1 MFLRIA
7 LHLFAASLIATLPA
21 AAQTAQ
27 TAAIEG
33 RVTFAGSGEPLRGAT
48 VLLTPGGKIV
58 ESDAEGR
65 YRFTGLPPGDYTL
78 VAHVH
83 ALADEKKTVRLQSGE
98 TATVD
103 FQLRIAPLKESL
115 TVTASGREESVA
127 EAFLSVVSLDGY
139 QLTGRS
145 GSTSLGDL
153 LGDEAGVARRSYGPG
168 TTRPVIRGFDGDR
181 VLILQDGMRTGTI
194 SSQSGDHGEPVD
206 PMNLER
212 VEVVKGPATLLY
224 GSNAIGGVV
233 NVLTDHHVINQH
245 PHQGVHMALTGVG
258 GSANAQGGGSGSF
271 EYGHKN
277 WLVYGSG
284 GGMRTGDYN
293 TPLGRVLNSFT
304 DMTNAKAGVGRYGKR
319 FSWNAVAHRIETT
332 YGVPGSGHPDAE
344 GEQTPAAEEDSHHH
358 ELPVLEMRRTGF
370 RFNGSVKQPGRAL
383 EQLQFDLGYSDYTH
397 REIEDGVTGTQF
409 FNKQF
414 TWSGILDQRRRGPW
428 SGRFGTWGLQRNYKT
443 RGEEALAPPVDQTA
457 FALFGLQEFSWER
470 ARFQFG
476 GRWET
481 NRYSPDGLRERR
493 FSGLSGSAGAML
505 PLWKDGALVANYIHS
520 YRAPALEEL
529 YNYGPHPGNL
539 AFEIGNPDLKREAGD
554 GVEVSLRHQGK
565 NLRAEANLFRYQ
577 MHDFVYFQP
586 AGGFDA
592 GLPVYFYSQADARFA
607 GAEARA
613 QARLRG
619 PLWLLAGFDY
629 VDANLTAGGR
639 MNLPRIPPA
648 RGRLGLDWF
657 WKGLSVR
664 PELLMVNRQ
673 WQLAPHETPTAGYA
687 VAHLNASYTLTRGHT
702 LHTFNVTTFNL
713 GNRLY
718 RNHLSFV
725 KDVAPE
731 MGRGIRFAYTV
742 RVF

>member
-1 MFLRIA
+1 MFLRTV
-7 LHLFAASLIATLPA
+7 LQLLASAVLLAWGLLAQSPA
-21 AAQTAQ
+21 PAV
-27 TAAIEG
+27 IEG
-33 RVTFAGSGEPLRGAT
+33 RVTFAGNGEPLRGAS
-48 VLLTPGGKIV
+48 VVLTPGGKIV

-65 YRFTGLPPGDYTL
+65 YRFQGLAPGEYTL

-83 ALADEKKTVRLQSGE
+83 ALTDEKKTVRVQAGG

-103 FQLRIAPLKESL
+103 FALGISPLKESI
-115 TVTASGREESVA
+115 TVTASGREESTA
-127 EAFLSVVSLDGY
+127 DALLSVVSLDGY

-145 GSTSLGDL
+145 ASPSLGDL
-153 LGDEAGVARRSYGPG
+153 IGDEAGVARRSYGPG

-181 VLILQDGMRTGTI
+181 VLVLQDGMRTGTV
-194 SSQSGDHGEPVD
+194 SSQSGDHGEPID
-206 PMNLER
+206 PNDLER

-245 PHQGVHMALTGVG
+245 PHQGLHMALTGVG
-258 GSANAQGGGSGSF
+258 GTANAQGGGSGSF
-271 EYGHKN
+271 EYGYGN

-293 TPLGRVLNSFT
+293 TPIGRVLNSFT
-304 DMTNAKAGVGRYGKR
+304 DMITAKAGLGHYGER
-319 FSWNAVAHRIETT
+319 LSWNAVVQRIETT
-332 YGVPGSGHPDAE
+332 YGIPTGVDSMNSPGSQAGDGGSTEPESSLLD
-344 GEQTPAAEEDSHHH
+344 
-358 ELPVLEMRRTGF
+358 MRRTNV
-370 RFNGSVKQPGRAL
+370 RLNGAWKKIHPAF
-383 EQLQFDLGYSDYTH
+383 EQFQFDVGYSDYTH
-397 REIEDGVTGTQF
+397 REIEGAVTGTQF

-414 TWSGILDQRRRGPW
+414 VYSGIFDQRPRGRW
-428 SGRFGTWGLQRNYKT
+428 SGRFGLWGLQRDYKT
-443 RGEEALAPPVDQTA
+443 RGAEILAPPVDQSA
-457 FALFGLQEFSWER
+457 FALFGLEEFRWER
-470 ARFQFG
+470 VRLQFG

-481 NRYSPDGLRERR
+481 NHYTPDGLRERR
-493 FSGLSGSAGAML
+493 FSGLSASTGAWL
-505 PLWKDGALVANYIHS
+505 PLWANGALVANYIHS

-554 GVEVSLRHQGK
+554 GVEISVRHQGH
-565 NLRAEANLFRYQ
+565 NLRGEANLFRYQ

-586 AGGFDA
+586 TGGIEDA
-592 GLPVYFYSQADARFA
+592 LPVYLYSQADARFL

-613 QARLRG
+613 QLRLHG

-664 PELLMVNRQ
+664 PELLLVNRQ
-673 WQLAPHETPTAGYA
+673 WQVAPNEDPTAGYT
-687 VAHLNASYTLTRGHT
+687 VFNLNASYTLTRGHT
-702 LHTFNVTTFNL
+702 LHTFNITTFNL
-713 GNRLY
+713 GDRLY
-718 RNHLSFV
+718 RNHLSFI
-725 KDVAPE
+725 KDIAPE
-731 MGRGIRFAYTV
+731 MGRGV
-742 RVF
+742 RVSYTMRLF